1 MQNKRGISQTFGG
14 VPRGQRVRPA
24 TVFDVFDMS
33 RVLIRSITE
42 LCEAD
47 HQGDPD
53 QIAAWTANKSP
64 EGIRQWLS
72 GAHDLWVAELQGQIC
87 GVGAA
92 SPDGVVSV
100 LYVDPSAVG
109 RGVGTALLMQAEQH
123 LREAGHHKATL
134 DSTATARDFYLRL
147 GWFEDCTTQV
157 GFAKAKYRLS
167 KVL

>member
-14 VPRGQRVRPA
+14 VPQGQRVRPA

-42 LCEAD
+42 LCVAD

-53 QIAAWTANKSP
+53 RIAAWTANKSP

-72 GAHDLWVAELQGQIC
+72 GTHDLWVAELEGQVC
-87 GVGAA
+87 GVGAT
-92 SPDGVVSV
+92 SPEGAVSV

-109 RGVGTALLMQAEQH
+109 RGVGTALLAQAEQH

-134 DSTATARDFYLRL
+134 DSTATARGFYLRHGWAEDRATQDVL
-147 GWFEDCTTQV
+147 G
-157 GFAKAKYRLS
+157 KAKYPLS
-167 KVL
+167 KLL